1 MRGWLGLA
9 SEGAK
14 GGRPASA
21 NPVIVASVS
30 EARDDL
36 TFDLVGTGRA
46 NRSVMIRAKGSG
58 AVMEANLA
66 AGGRLQAGDIA
77 IRLDDEAERNQ
88 LALAEARLEDAQT
101 ILERQE
107 KLIASGVATTARV
120 DEARTAA
127 RIAAL
132 EVEDARRAL
141 ADRIV
146 RAPFDGVSGLPMVEV
161 GDRVEADEELASF
174 DDMSALLVEF
184 DLPEALLSRIESG
197 LSVIATTPAHEGERF
212 EGAISAI
219 DTRIDPESRTVK
231 VRVTFP
237 NEDGRLRPGASYT
250 VSLQLPGETYPTVPE
265 LALQFSSGGLHAWR
279 VTGETVEKVELR
291 LVRRLADAV
300 LVAGD
305 LNPGDRVVIEGTQ
318 RLSPGKPIRIVG
330 GEGS

>member
-14 GGRPASA
+14 GGRPTSA

-184 DLPEALLSRIESG
+184 DLPEALFEPGSALDDSALRRSHG
-197 LSVIATTPAHEGERF
+197 AQSAAAGSTGEV
-212 EGAISAI
+212 
-219 DTRIDPESRTVK
+219 TRGCFGGEPLDGSLDP
-231 VRVTFP
+231 
-237 NEDGRLRPGASYT
+237 D
-250 VSLQLPGETYPTVPE
+250 
-265 LALQFSSGGLHAWR
+265 LAL
-279 VTGETVEKVELR
+279 
-291 LVRRLADAV
+291 
-300 LVAGD
+300 
-305 LNPGDRVVIEGTQ
+305 
-318 RLSPGKPIRIVG
+318 
-330 GEGS
+330 